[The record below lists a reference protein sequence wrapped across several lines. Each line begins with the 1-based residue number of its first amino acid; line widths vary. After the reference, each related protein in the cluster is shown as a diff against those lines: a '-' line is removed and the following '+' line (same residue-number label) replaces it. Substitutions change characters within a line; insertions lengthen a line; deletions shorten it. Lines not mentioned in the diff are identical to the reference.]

1 MLVQPSIDIDHF
13 PAIQNDFIEAV
24 GIDYCSIDFQ
34 IDTDDPWNKHIGISP
49 QDFRD
54 ILIQD
59 LPGKPEVHVQS
70 SADGKISI
78 ELSEK
83 DSKFYD
89 HRSIH
94 NNEIQA
100 GVMTVDLKGCN
111 TGKRIFRNY
120 VELGVH
126 LQLYGFIVYAAD
138 DNGAYVWAK
147 AGVPLLEESD
157 FACHD
162 DLRKILT
169 ERLKAI
175 RDFIDPEVYSK
186 VENLIKLESIYDIN
200 AIADLDVVISQGIYF
215 RHTDGDIINDAE
227 EERLRHL
234 IEFCTDNNKDFT
246 LARYL
251 LNGAS
256 CRGYLNFCDD
266 IAMPRIE
273 KYVDGFNTIELIYP
287 ENPVLSTQPEN
298 KAPVLVA

>member
-13 PAIQNDFIEAV
+13 PAFQNDFMQAV
-24 GIDYCSIDFQ
+24 GIDYCNIDFQ
-34 IDTDDPWNKHIGISP
+34 INTDDPWNKHVGISP

-59 LPGKPEVHVQS
+59 LPGKPEIHIQS
-70 SADGKISI
+70 LADGKISI

-94 NNEIQA
+94 HNEIQA

-126 LQLYGFIVYAAD
+126 LQLYGFIVHAAD

-147 AGVPLLEESD
+147 AGVPLQEETD
-157 FACHD
+157 FTNHD
-162 DLRKILT
+162 ELRKILSD
-169 ERLKAI
+169 RLEAI
-175 RDFIDPEVYSK
+175 RDFIDPEIFAE
-186 VENLIKLESIYDIN
+186 VESLIKLESIYDIN
-200 AIADLDVVISQGIYF
+200 AIADLDITISEGIYF
-215 RHTDGDIINDAE
+215 RHADGDIVNGAE
-227 EERLRHL
+227 EVRLRHL
-234 IEFCTDNNKDFT
+234 IEFCTDNDKDFT

-256 CRGYLNFCDD
+256 YRGYLNFCDET
-266 IAMPRIE
+266 AMPRIE
-273 KYVDGFNTIELIYP
+273 KYVGGFQTIELIYP
-287 ENPVLSTQPEN
+287 EDEISGIQPKNATPVL
-298 KAPVLVA
+298 AA